1 MHKVS
6 HCLGNHPIQIQ
17 SSKIVGHFLRQRVS
31 KSVCFIGHMGPKTEG
46 GREAERGVQARFTSL
61 PTCTLSELHPAR
73 LAAAAAALLFL
84 PLPLRTG
91 CGHSASGITAQWLGL
106 SAWAICPCFAL
117 PISGCG
123 AGQAPHP
130 LVPCPLVQVDLIR
143 EVKFSSSVL
152 RLPVSRASRG
162 VRSTF
167 HDFSKSQTLS
177 YVKCMVMCYGCRVPD
192 NFIYFRG
199 SCKCCLLNTAKT
211 FCKMKAGKVST

>member
-91 CGHSASGITAQWLGL
+91 CGHCLWHHSPV
-106 SAWAICPCFAL
+106 AWAIC
-117 PISGCG
+117 SGYLSLLCS
-123 AGQAPHP
+123 AH
-130 LVPCPLVQVDLIR
+130 LWVW
-143 EVKFSSSVL
+143 
-152 RLPVSRASRG
+152 SRAG
-162 VRSTF
+162 TAPTRSLP
-167 HDFSKSQTLS
+167 FSP
-177 YVKCMVMCYGCRVPD
+177 G
-192 NFIYFRG
+192 
-199 SCKCCLLNTAKT
+199 
-211 FCKMKAGKVST
+211 